1 MDAFMGSMTAKQ
13 ALEWEIFAKDNPS
26 FEDVILIQIAYIAQ
40 LFASALFKRKDG
52 AGFSIEDFMP
62 WKKKAAAILNK
73 AAKKDIAPDLLSS
86 FKNILLKAGDEKAKA
101 WAKKD
106 EIEVKKVQGTD
117 GKWYNYA
124 LEEFATRTKPPK
136 RLSQVQ
142 TAVLVKKPRRLKT
155 NGDTGK

>member
-26 FEDVILIQIAYIAQ
+26 FEDVILLQIAYVAQ
-40 LFASALFKRKDG
+40 LFASATVKRKDG
-52 AGFSIEDFMP
+52 AEFSIEDFMP
-62 WKKKAAAILNK
+62 WKKKAKTTSSK
-73 AAKKDIAPDLLSS
+73 AAKKEVASGLLSS
-86 FKNILLKAGDEKAKA
+86 FKNILLKSGDEKAKA

-106 EIEVKKVQGTD
+106 EVEVKKVQGTD

-142 TAVLVKKPRRLKT
+142 PAASVRKPRRLKT

>member
-1 MDAFMGSMTAKQ
+1 MKHCCLFGAFDIFSKFLMILVIVNGS
-13 ALEWEIFAKDNPS
+13 F
-26 FEDVILIQIAYIAQ
+26 
-40 LFASALFKRKDG
+40 
-52 AGFSIEDFMP
+52 FS
-62 WKKKAAAILNK
+62 
-73 AAKKDIAPDLLSS
+73 
-86 FKNILLKAGDEKAKA
+86 
-101 WAKKD
+101 KD
-106 EIEVKKVQGTD
+106 EVEVKKVQGTD